1 MTAPEGTTN
10 HAGPSDDAKASAD
23 HKADHKKA
31 PRDTKRKGG
40 ANHAGK
46 RKGGGKISA
55 PRASQGAKRKGGG
68 DHAGKRRDKAPRDAK
83 PNRQGPKRD
92 ERERRPH
99 REDRRRDRGDSGRP
113 GAPHRPAGRRKDG
126 KTPRRPAPTLLKFA
140 KMHGLGNDFMVVD
153 LISQDVAPEALVE
166 RAATWGDRQRGVG
179 FDQLLLVLPP
189 DDPQADFRCRTFN
202 ADGGEAERCGNGAR
216 CVARFVVAA
225 RLTRKRDLALQMGNT
240 TTRAELLGG
249 TSVRVELGVPS
260 VEPAEVPFVCD
271 GDGLAQTVELPN
283 ASVEVTAV
291 SVGNPH
297 AVILV
302 DDVEAADVAGVG
314 AALQAHER
322 FPERVNVGFLQ
333 TRSNDSGRL
342 RVYERGVGET
352 NACGSGAAAAMVAAR
367 LRQRWKANRAKIAL
381 PGGPLWVEW
390 QGAGAPIKIEGP
402 TQLVFKGQ
410 LRL

>member
-1 MTAPEGTTN
+1 MNAPKGKPD
-10 HAGPSDDAKASAD
+10 AAAPSDDATTTDAPPR
-23 HKADHKKA
+23 A
-31 PRDTKRKGG
+31 PR
-40 ANHAGK
+40 
-46 RKGGGKISA
+46 
-55 PRASQGAKRKGGG
+55 GAKRKGGG
-68 DHAGKRRDKAPRDAK
+68 NNAGKRRDKAARDAK
-83 PNRQGPKRD
+83 RDRQGPKRD
-92 ERERRPH
+92 ERGHRPR
-99 REDRRRDRGDSGRP
+99 REDPRRDRGDSGRQ
-113 GAPHRPAGRRKDG
+113 GAPRRHADRHKDG
-126 KTPRRPAPTLLKFA
+126 KAAHRVPTLLKFA

-153 LISQDVAPEALVE
+153 LVSQDVDPEALAE
-166 RAATWGDRQRGVG
+166 RARAWGDRQRGVG

-189 DDPQADFRCRTFN
+189 DDPHADFRCRTFN

-225 RLTRKRDLALQMGNT
+225 RLTRKRDLALQMGDT
-240 TTRAELLGG
+240 VTRAELLGG
-249 TSVRVELGVPS
+249 TGVRVELGVPS

-283 ASVEVTAV
+283 AGIEVTAV

-297 AVILV
+297 AVVFV
-302 DDVEAADVAGVG
+302 DDVASADVAGVG
-314 AALQAHER
+314 AALQEHER
-322 FPERVNVGFLQ
+322 FPEQVNVGFLQ
-333 TRSNDSGRL
+333 IRSDDFGRW

-367 LRQRWKANRAKIAL
+367 LRQRWEANRAKIAL
-381 PGGPLWVEW
+381 PGGALWVEW